1 MGVSYSTTVY
11 NIHAD
16 YTTIGF
22 YLLVKLSM
30 CVACMGM
37 SEVHT
42 GRACPA
48 AGRARTKSRAPHV
61 IRTTTSFLFCAKERG
76 PGFSFSPEVIR
87 RQDDREKTQKV
98 SGDCRSTGRE
108 RRRDSRTET
117 GPLETIGDPHTCSD
131 FISTS
136 SFPRRILVL

>member
-1 MGVSYSTTVY
+1 MVAPVGVSYSTTVY
-11 NIHAD
+11 NIHAA
-16 YTTIGF
+16 IGF
-22 YLLVKLSM
+22 YLLVKLH
-30 CVACMGM
+30 VACPGM

-42 GRACPA
+42 GACPA
-48 AGRARTKSRAPHV
+48 LSSCPQSRAPHV

-87 RQDDREKTQKV
+87 RPDDREKTQKV
-98 SGDCRSTGRE
+98 SEDCRSTGRE

-131 FISTS
+131 LSVPLAF
-136 SFPRRILVL
+136 LGGY